1 MTLAGQDANT
11 LVQLSSDPN
20 ALADRVLITEGLVVQ
35 AQNFSGTLKRDRNAI
50 LGWLAPFLPVA
61 FYYKAFFRPRG
72 IWQLWARFFRKRAG
86 LGVIDQGFKP
96 KRFAQSHRHCDIL
109 VIGGGPAGL
118 AASIEA
124 AEAGADVLL
133 VDENVALG
141 GSLNYADAD
150 AAGSADGLAR
160 AALIERVEQ
169 FENLETLTG
178 AICNGWYADNWIP
191 VVQGEHLFKVRARQV
206 IFATGSLEQP
216 VVFRNNDLPGIMMSS
231 AAMRLVRLYGV
242 QPGRQGVVVCGSWE
256 GYRAAL
262 MLARAGVG
270 ISGLVDFRARPD

>member
-1 MTLAGQDANT
+1 MAGQDANT

-118 AASIEA
+118 AASFEA

-141 GSLNYADAD
+141 GSLELCRCRCDWVCRWFDA
-150 AAGSADGLAR
+150 R
-160 AALIERVEQ
+160 
-169 FENLETLTG
+169 
-178 AICNGWYADNWIP
+178 
-191 VVQGEHLFKVRARQV
+191 
-206 IFATGSLEQP
+206 
-216 VVFRNNDLPGIMMSS
+216 
-231 AAMRLVRLYGV
+231 RL
-242 QPGRQGVVVCGSWE
+242 
-256 GYRAAL
+256 
-262 MLARAGVG
+262 
-270 ISGLVDFRARPD
+270 D